1 MNATFVL
8 AVPRIVAGILMTG
21 HGLQKLAGWFGGRG
35 VTGTAS
41 LLESL
46 DIRPARR
53 WAIVVG
59 FAEAVGGLLMALG
72 LLEPIGQLLV
82 ASVLVTAIARVH
94 WSRGLWTANGGL
106 EFPLVMLV
114 IALVSATAPVGAS
127 VDAAFDIAVPAWLSL
142 VVGAGCVVG
151 IVAANAAARL
161 GSASR
166 SARSLAVSR
175 ARVVVWRRIARID
188 H

>member
-1 MNATFVL
+1 
-8 AVPRIVAGILMTG
+8 VPRIVAGILMTG

-59 FAEAVGGLLMALG
+59 LAEAVGGLLMALG

-82 ASVLVTAIARVH
+82 ASVLVTAMARVH

-142 VVGAGCVVG
+142 VVGTGCVVG

-161 GSASR
+161 GSASH

-175 ARVVVWRRIARID
+175 ARVVVRRRIARIG

>member
-1 MNATFVL
+1 
-8 AVPRIVAGILMTG
+8 
-21 HGLQKLAGWFGGRG
+21 

-46 DIRPARR
+46 DIRPATR

-59 FAEAVGGLLMALG
+59 LAEAVGGLLMALG
-72 LLEPIGQLLV
+72 LLEPIGQLIV

-106 EFPLVMLV
+106 EFPLVLLV
-114 IALVSATAPVGAS
+114 IALVSASAPVGVS
-127 VDAAFDIAVPAWLSL
+127 VDAVFDSAVPAWLSL
-142 VVGAGCVVG
+142 VVGACCVVG
-151 IVAANAAARL
+151 IVAANAATRL

-166 SARSLAVSR
+166 SARSQVVSR
-175 ARVVVWRRIARID
+175 ARVVVWRRFARIG